1 MMESKCNTNEC
12 DENIQQDDIP
22 WYLKDIIKSSQGFKV
37 EQTPLSTATTT
48 TNTIHDELMN
58 EKDTGGDFNNN
69 IIDLNVYGVPLSPF
83 IGSEDEFM
91 QVVKHHSEKYQ
102 RKDDDENKVCHS
114 KTCNIMQFNKYY
126 EWRACPNTN
135 ITVFIGGVVVALAIY
150 IVIIHLHRQKYV
162 KNDVDE
168 KASSKV
174 EDYILN
180 NTNQCSSNADSKNKE
195 DRPIQDIYYEENK
208 DDSEDKHI
216 EIIPNQERE
225 SNIDNKVDNMND
237 KLLHSS
243 QKSNQSMDISSIFD
257 HDVPALA
264 EIISR
269 SGLDKQESI
278 KIVTKQILETDRRT
292 KEVSF

>member
-1 MMESKCNTNEC
+1 MMESKKCNTNEC

-58 EKDTGGDFNNN
+58 EKDTDGDFNNN
-69 IIDLNVYGVPLSPF
+69 IDLNMYGVPLSPF

-102 RKDDDENKVCHS
+102 RKDDDENKVFHT

-135 ITVFIGGVVVALAIY
+135 ITVFIGGVVVALVIY
-150 IVIIHLHRQKYV
+150 IVIIHLYRQKYV

-168 KASSKV
+168 KISSKV
-174 EDYILN
+174 EDYLN
-180 NTNQCSSNADSKNKE
+180 NTNQGSSNADSKNKE
-195 DRPIQDIYYEENK
+195 DRN
-208 DDSEDKHI
+208 DSEEKHI
-216 EIIPNQERE
+216 EIIPNQERK
-225 SNIDNKVDNMND
+225 SIIDNKVDNMND
-237 KLLHSS
+237 KVLRSK
-243 QKSNQSMDISSIFD
+243 KSNQSMDISSIFD
-257 HDVPALA
+257 HDVPVLA